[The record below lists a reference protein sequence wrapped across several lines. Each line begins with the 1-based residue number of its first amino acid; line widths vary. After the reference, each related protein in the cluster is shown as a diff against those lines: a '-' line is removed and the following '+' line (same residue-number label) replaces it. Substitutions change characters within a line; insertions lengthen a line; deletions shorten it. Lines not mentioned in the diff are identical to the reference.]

1 MSFLDYVPNANTL
14 NGVSNANA
22 VESSEFA
29 EALAKLPPRQAR
41 FVKEYIIVGTGTE
54 AVRRA
59 GYRTAEASNRA
70 YKLMK
75 IPAVAAAIEAGRR
88 DVASNARYDA
98 NAAMAE
104 LNSTIEYS
112 KTQKNSMAV
121 VKAVELKMKLC
132 GLLIDRI
139 ETTEKLDIAGVLI
152 EAKRRTQRLLPSD
165 EKAILDVETTLPS
178 KPVVLDPFGD

>member
-1 MSFLDYVPNANTL
+1 MSFIDYIPDAATI
-14 NGVSNANA
+14 NGTSNANA
-22 VESSEFA
+22 VESAEFA

-41 FVKEYIIVGTGTE
+41 FVKEYVIVGIGAE

-59 GYRTAEASNRA
+59 GYKTAEASNRA

-132 GLLIDRI
+132 GLLIDRLEI
-139 ETTEKLDIAGVLI
+139 TEKPNITGALI
-152 EAKRRTQRLLPSD
+152 EAKRRTQRLPPSD
-165 EKAILDVETTLPS
+165 ENAILDVESTLPF
-178 KPVVLDPFGD
+178 KRDIVDPFGD